1 MQIQVNL
8 DDVKENV
15 DPGWYLAKVVGEE
28 VKENKDKSGEYI
40 NWELEIAEPDSEFNG
55 QKLWHIT
62 SLKDNAL
69 PMLKRFLEA
78 CDFAW
83 GAEGFTTEEVLGC
96 ELEVKVE
103 QEMYEG
109 KQKDK
114 VVQVRQI

>member
-1 MQIQVNL
+1 MKIKVNL

-15 DPGWYLAKVVGEE
+15 DPGWYVAKVVGAE
-28 VKENKDKSGEYI
+28 VKQNKDKSGEYI
-40 NWELEIAEPDSEFNG
+40 NWELEINEPDSEFDG

-83 GAEGFTTEEVLGC
+83 GAKGFTTEEVLGC

-103 QEMYEG
+103 QENYEG
-109 KQKDK
+109 KARDRI
-114 VVQVRQI
+114 VQVRSL